1 MSPVLSKQYA
11 GNEPVDVMDHAL
23 DLIRVVRLAIDA
35 FQADPSNVSEK
46 EMASIGYVLI
56 YAQDILEP
64 LREHLNKAGAMR

>member
-1 MSPVLSKQYA
+1 MSPILNKQYV
-11 GNEPVDVMDHAL
+11 GNEPVDVRDHAL

-35 FQADPSNVSEK
+35 FQAHPSNVSKK

-64 LREHLNKAGAMR
+64 LREHLNQEGAAQ